1 MLFSVLLFSL
11 VSGCSLAQSAA
22 WSSMVGGGA
31 LRGAERLKKKVCSAW
46 ATILKKGSDL
56 AAVQMYT

>member
-46 ATILKKGSDL
+46 ATILKKR
-56 AAVQMYT
+56 V